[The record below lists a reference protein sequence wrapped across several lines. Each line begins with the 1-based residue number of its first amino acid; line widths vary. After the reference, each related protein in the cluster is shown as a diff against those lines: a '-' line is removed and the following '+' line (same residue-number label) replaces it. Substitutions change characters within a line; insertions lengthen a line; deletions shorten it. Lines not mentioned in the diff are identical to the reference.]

1 MIKKGLTLLE
11 VLISLGIITIGL
23 LSVASLFTV
32 GASYMRQGEIQ
43 DRAAI
48 VAQEAFH
55 DIVAYRLLDPT
66 KWIMYNEDE
75 GMFNQSVTETIK
87 YLHITDQEHKME
99 QVMGSVY
106 VLDPVVVGS
115 INFDERDL
123 K

>member
-1 MIKKGLTLLE
+1 MHKKLVDVEVVLVHKKGMTLLE

-55 DIVAYRLLDPT
+55 DIVAYRLLDPNT
-66 KWIMYNEDE
+66 H
-75 GMFNQSVTETIK
+75 S
-87 YLHITDQEHKME
+87 
-99 QVMGSVY
+99 
-106 VLDPVVVGS
+106 
-115 INFDERDL
+115 
-123 K
+123 